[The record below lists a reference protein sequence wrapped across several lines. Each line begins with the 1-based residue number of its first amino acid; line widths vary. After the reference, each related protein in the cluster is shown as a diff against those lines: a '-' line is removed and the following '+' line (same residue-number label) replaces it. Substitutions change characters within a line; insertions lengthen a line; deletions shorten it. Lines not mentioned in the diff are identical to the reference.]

1 MSLMVVRRTT
11 FRSIP
16 LHGLVGLLVAV
27 CVLALA
33 AQVAGAAVSPRG
45 ISRPAGAAR
54 AQQEKTASFG
64 FSPGTSKAAPYAV
77 CPGYKKERMDCL
89 SIVVPRRAAVQ
100 SAEVESLFG

>member
-54 AQQEKTASFG
+54 AQQENTASFG
-64 FSPGTSKAAPYAV
+64 FSLRPSKSEPYAV
-77 CPGYKKERMDCL
+77 CPAFKKGRRGCL
-89 SIVVPRRAAVQ
+89 SIVVPRRAAGQ
-100 SAEVESLFG
+100 